1 MSLRSAVTVAP
12 AMFSTLLTVVGLV
25 LFGLAPR
32 ERVPVGL
39 HLEETYSFIFMQ
51 LSLGAVGAVV
61 AWRRPRNPIG
71 WLLSAGGLAASLEYL
86 AAGYMTYGLL
96 SAGGLPWANAVAW
109 FWSWGTAL
117 VGLCVVPVLF
127 IFPDGYL
134 RSRGALVGIVTA
146 VVAILATP
154 LAVALRPGPLLGLRF
169 TENPFGWRDG
179 ARLLDVALAI
189 PFVLGVV
196 TFALAANVLRARYR
210 GANDLERQQ
219 LKWLFGGVA
228 LWVASYAAVT
238 PALFSETLWVTVDP
252 LVPYLGRVGAGLGF
266 SLVPLAI
273 GIAILRYR
281 LYDIDLLIKRTIVY
295 GVTTAAIAVTFFIG
309 IVAVQGAVRPVTSGS
324 DLAVAVSTLVSF
336 ALFQPVRRRVQ
347 DEVDRRF
354 DRSRYDAARAADS
367 FADQLRDEVDLERVE
382 TDLLA
387 AVSMTMAPEHVSLW
401 LRGAVAGMSSNT
413 VTISGRPVVRKD
425 LA

>member
-1 MSLRSAVTVAP
+1 M
-12 AMFSTLLTVVGLV
+12 
-25 LFGLAPR
+25 
-32 ERVPVGL
+32 
-39 HLEETYSFIFMQ
+39 
-51 LSLGAVGAVV
+51 
-61 AWRRPRNPIG
+61 
-71 WLLSAGGLAASLEYL
+71 
-86 AAGYMTYGLL
+86 
-96 SAGGLPWANAVAW
+96 
-109 FWSWGTAL
+109 
-117 VGLCVVPVLF
+117 
-127 IFPDGYL
+127 
-134 RSRGALVGIVTA
+134 
-146 VVAILATP
+146 
-154 LAVALRPGPLLGLRF
+154 
-169 TENPFGWRDG
+169 
-179 ARLLDVALAI
+179 
-189 PFVLGVV
+189 
-196 TFALAANVLRARYR
+196 
-210 GANDLERQQ
+210 
-219 LKWLFGGVA
+219 KWLFGGVA

-281 LYDIDLLIKRTIVY
+281 LYDIDLLIKRTVVY

-309 IVAVQGAVRPVTSGS
+309 IVALQGAVRPVTSGS

-413 VTISGRPVVRKD
+413 VTISGRLVVRKE